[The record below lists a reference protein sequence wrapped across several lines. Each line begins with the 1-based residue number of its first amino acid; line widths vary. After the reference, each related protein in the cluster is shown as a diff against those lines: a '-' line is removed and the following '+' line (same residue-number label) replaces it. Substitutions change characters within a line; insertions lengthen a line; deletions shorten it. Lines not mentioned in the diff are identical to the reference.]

1 VTIII
6 YVRLLLCMN
15 KPIITVIVPVLNEA
29 EYIDAMIDSLLQQQQ
44 ENFSM
49 ELLLID
55 GGSTDGTLE
64 KIKSYTQQFSFIR
77 IIHNEKH
84 ITPVAF
90 NRGIQSA
97 KGEYI
102 ALLGAHSKYDPDYL
116 ETCLGEMHQQNA
128 DGCSGRVIIAGS
140 DAKGEAALVYCLLT
154 SNFGVSNKSYRTAKE
169 GPGEQCPY
177 PLFKRSIFDVV
188 GHYNEL
194 LPRNQDNDM
203 NYRIRK
209 AGYKLYY
216 TYKTTAC
223 YYHPQNI
230 RGLLKYA
237 IRTGKGNAVS
247 LKISPASMSFRH
259 VIPMFFTAFLVLL
272 LSGLM
277 FTIFIS
283 LKAAGIGAII
293 FLIVLITHL
302 VCGSVQSMK
311 CAEHL
316 RLRQVWKLPFLFLAF
331 HFVYGWG
338 MLYGFIKQK

>member
-1 VTIII
+1 MTIII
-6 YVRLLLCMN
+6 YVRFLLCMN

-29 EYIDAMIDSLLQQQQ
+29 EYIDAMIGSLLQQQQ

-90 NRGIQSA
+90 NLGIQSA

-102 ALLGAHSKYDPDYL
+102 ALLGAHSKYDADYL
-116 ETCLGEMHQQNA
+116 ETCLSEMQQQHA

-140 DAKGEAALVYCLLT
+140 DARGEAALVYCLLT

-169 GPGEQCPY
+169 GHGEQCPY
-177 PLFKRSIFDVV
+177 PLFKRSIFDAV
-188 GHYNEL
+188 GLYNEL

-203 NYRIRK
+203 NYRVRK
-209 AGYKLYY
+209 AGYTLYY

-230 RGLLKYA
+230 GGLLKYA
-237 IRTGKGNAVS
+237 MRTGKGNAVS

-259 VIPMFFTAFLVLL
+259 VVPMFFSAFLVVL
-272 LSGLM
+272 LSGMILNL
-277 FTIFIS
+277 FIS
-283 LKAAGIGAII
+283 LKAAGIVALI

-302 VCGSVQSMK
+302 LCGAVQSMK
-311 CAEHL
+311 CGEHL
-316 RLRQVWKLPFLFLAF
+316 RFKQLWKLPFLFLAF

-338 MLYGFIKQK
+338 MVYGFINQK